1 MPGVA
6 TVDLAGADAVVREL
20 LPEAG
25 AIALRHFRTGVES
38 EDKGGAFGFDPVT
51 VADRDIEALL
61 RAGLADRFPE
71 HRIVGEEQG
80 TTGPIDAEA
89 YWVIDPID
97 GTKAFVSGVPAWG
110 ILVGLVVDGRAAGGW
125 MHQPYLGETFAAT
138 DGHGWFER
146 GTERRPLA
154 ARATTTLDAA
164 TMYTTHPGMFATDDE
179 LGAFERL
186 ATAVRLQRYGG
197 DCYSYCLL
205 ALGHV
210 DLVVESQLQPYDI
223 VPLVPVIEA
232 AGGVVT
238 DRSGASPLAG
248 GFVIAAATPEL
259 HAQALAL
266 ANEENP

>member
-1 MPGVA
+1 MA
-6 TVDLAGADAVVREL
+6 TVDLAVADAAVREL

-25 AIALRHFRTGVES
+25 AIALRHFRTGVVS

-51 VADRDIEALL
+51 VADRDIEARL
-61 RAGLADRFPE
+61 RAGLTERFPT

-80 TTGPIDAEA
+80 TTGPADADT

-125 MHQPYLGETFAAT
+125 VHQPYLAETFAAT
-138 DGHGWFER
+138 DGDGWFQR
-146 GTERRPLA
+146 GAERRRLA

-164 TMYTTHPGMFATDDE
+164 TMYTTHPGMFVTDDE
-179 LGAFERL
+179 IAAFDRIA
-186 ATAVRLQRYGG
+186 ATVRLQRYGG

-223 VPLVPVIEA
+223 VPLVPLIEA

-238 DRSGASPLAG
+238 DRTGASPLGG